1 MRLVLI
7 TGFLDTTVLGNVLP
21 LEEAGGLQG
30 GPDTPAHERPLW
42 DGRGRVAD
50 EVLGKVGVEEAG
62 DQVLGEPDAS
72 ALRLHE
78 VELRLVAIVVDALGI
93 EGLGVG
99 HHGGA
104 ATRHESGSRD
114 ALDGR
119 LLGGDEPCASGYE
132 ERVVGRGAREADHGT
147 AERDATALVPALGV

>member
-1 MRLVLI
+1 MRLVLVA
-7 TGFLDTTVLGNVLP
+7 GLLDPAVFCDVLP
-21 LEEAGGLQG
+21 LEEARGLQG
-30 GPDTPAHERPLW
+30 GPDAPAHVRPLR

-50 EVLGKVGVEEAG
+50 EVLGEVGVEEAG

-78 VELRLVAIVVDALGI
+78 VELRLVAVVVDALGV
-93 EGLGVG
+93 EGLGIG

-104 ATRHESGSRD
+104 ASRHEPCSRD

-119 LLGGDEPCASGYE
+119 LLGGDKPCASGYE
-132 ERVVGRGAREADHGT
+132 ERVVGRGSREADHGA
-147 AERDATALVPALGV
+147 AERDAPAFVPALGI